1 MPVYYISI
9 ELSKRIQRGQTPPA
23 LLTLPLLMIE
33 WENLQFQQLVANCPL
48 VGYFGGAPVLRS
60 VGYCVVS
67 HHFLLHFANNK
78 QVCGCRL
85 LCPTRLCCGIQQ
97 DSLQPTFCCNY
108 CLWLFLFLCVW
119 IFLLSGCSLFMWV
132 CKKIQKLSWH
142 DDHHLPRIPIGELCQ
157 VPPVAMN
164 FKDSPSPH
172 LLLAFEL
179 RGWVTWR

>member
-9 ELSKRIQRGQTPPA
+9 ELSKKIQRCQTPPA

-78 QVCGCRL
+78 QVCGYRL

-97 DSLQPTFCCNY
+97 DSTFCCNY
-108 CLWLFLFLCVW
+108 CLWLFLFFFPCG
-119 IFLLSGCSLFMWV
+119 FFCSLAALF
-132 CKKIQKLSWH
+132 
-142 DDHHLPRIPIGELCQ
+142 LCGYAERSKNYPGMMTTIFPGFPQ
-157 VPPVAMN
+157 ESFV
-164 FKDSPSPH
+164 KY
-172 LLLAFEL
+172 LL
-179 RGWVTWR
+179 WI